1 MTKVADD
8 IGGTVWKCTDCG
20 YESKYKT
27 NVTEHVE
34 SKHVTSAGVVC
45 SFCSSMCVNRKALR
59 NHVYKYHRK

>member
-45 SFCSSMCVNRKALR
+45 NFCSSMCVNRKALR
-59 NHVYKYHRK
+59 NHIYKYHRK